1 MKILLFILSSLFIQF
16 LCFESNFE
24 LQYANWNEK
33 QIISSLR
40 NIYIEI
46 DASFGSKME
55 KFKLALDLD
64 SHAMT
69 IPSVNC
75 TIADENIKKFSGSTS
90 FQTIGEKIFS
100 GERAFHGILGTDD
113 FKLGENGVIIKN
125 TRFILADQYSSSQ
138 RYNYKYAFM
147 GLKSSINDD
156 DYNKSI
162 IGQMKEKKFIS
173 DQIWFLNFNSDTKG
187 NFVIGALPHTLYQN
201 VYNESD
207 MISQNCL
214 QTSYLC
220 ILQFEN
226 IYLGKPGEQSSTD
239 YNLAQGKF
247 SINTKLFISTPNYG
261 DYISNFF
268 KKHKDAC
275 NQVTLDDNYISYYC
289 QKDKFK
295 IDEIGYL
302 NFTLPK
308 DKAEMDFIFEPKDLF
323 YEKDGILYFLIIY
336 KPNDQIAPVDDYAW
350 TLGTTFLQK
359 YLITF
364 KRDEKSIVHFYTKKM
379 SEVQGGDGDGNKSK
393 YIIIIVVLSVVFL
406 ACIAFL
412 IFYIIKIKPRKKKA
426 NELDDDGF
434 DYQTKQNEEGNSALI
449 NE

>member
-1 MKILLFILSSLFIQF
+1 MKILLIILSSLFIQF

-90 FQTIGEKIFS
+90 FQTIGEKYFS

-268 KKHKDAC
+268 KKHEDAC
-275 NQVTLDDNYISYYC
+275 SQVTLDDNYISYYC
-289 QKDKFK
+289 QKDKLK
-295 IDEIGYL
+295 
-302 NFTLPK
+302 
-308 DKAEMDFIFEPKDLF
+308 
-323 YEKDGILYFLIIY
+323 
-336 KPNDQIAPVDDYAW
+336 
-350 TLGTTFLQK
+350 
-359 YLITF
+359 
-364 KRDEKSIVHFYTKKM
+364 
-379 SEVQGGDGDGNKSK
+379 
-393 YIIIIVVLSVVFL
+393 
-406 ACIAFL
+406 
-412 IFYIIKIKPRKKKA
+412 
-426 NELDDDGF
+426 
-434 DYQTKQNEEGNSALI
+434 
-449 NE
+449 